1 MVGVFCINLLFVIVY
16 MLFKKEEFRMIIYKR
31 KLLSNILEL
40 DKEIYL
46 FKEKKLW
53 CLCQKIDD
61 NMQRMVLKK

>member
-46 FKEKKLW
+46 FKEKKL
-53 CLCQKIDD
+53 
-61 NMQRMVLKK
+61 